1 MAGTASL
8 DDGDGGA
15 GGADASWG
23 DMPMAAVMA
32 GGIGADAG
40 SGGRDNG
47 TLGGIEVA
55 GIRLGA
61 AARTAAPPA
70 PTVPESA
77 GSEARRDAAISGVSP
92 FEPTLA
98 RNVWTRVE
106 QAPIVCP

>member
-1 MAGTASL
+1 MPIAAG
-8 DDGDGGA
+8 
-15 GGADASWG
+15 
-23 DMPMAAVMA
+23 MA
-32 GGIGADAG
+32 GGIGADAV
-40 SGGRDNG
+40 SGGSDNG
-47 TLGGIEVA
+47 KVGGTAVD
-55 GIRLGA
+55 GIPGGA

-77 GSEARRDAAISGVSP
+77 GREARRDAAISGVSP